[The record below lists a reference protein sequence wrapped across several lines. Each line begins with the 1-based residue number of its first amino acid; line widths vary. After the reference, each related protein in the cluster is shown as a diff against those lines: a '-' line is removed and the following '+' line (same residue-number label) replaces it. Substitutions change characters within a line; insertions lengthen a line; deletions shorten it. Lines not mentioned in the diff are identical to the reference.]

1 MKREFSREMS
11 DYVTNLPNL
20 TEDSWVG
27 VPSRQRR
34 RLWEALVLGRAVD
47 DVVAMV
53 LPQVCHSRS
62 AVGRRPCRV
71 MELAAAQ
78 QDVM

>member
-20 TEDSWVG
+20 TEDSWVR
-27 VPSRQRR
+27 VPSRQRWC
-34 RLWEALVLGRAVD
+34 LWEALVLDRAVD
-47 DVVAMV
+47 DVVAV
-53 LPQVCHSRS
+53 LRQVCHSRR
-62 AVGRRPCRV
+62 AVGWRPCRV